1 MLLLLLG
8 CLELVSLRVVH
19 LLDLLRRSIMAA
31 LRGNVHL
38 CLLMVGRWEVRV
50 HDRASIDD
58 ELWRGISQF
67 ALLNVHGLR
76 ELLHLED
83 TLLVGLDALLEGSER
98 VGGVPYLLL
107 QNKGLN
113 QRLRL
118 SYDLCLVRLRVMV
131 NIRYGRSNVSWGRRG
146 LLEGTL

>member
-1 MLLLLLG
+1 
-8 CLELVSLRVVH
+8 
-19 LLDLLRRSIMAA
+19 MAA
-31 LRGNVHL
+31 LICNVRL
-38 CLLMVGRWEVRV
+38 RLLMVGRRQVRV
-50 HDRASIDD
+50 NDRTSIDD
-58 ELWRGISQF
+58 ELGRGVSRF
-67 ALLNVHGLR
+67 ALLDVHRLR

-131 NIRYGRSNVSWGRRG
+131 NVRNGRGNVGGGRRG

>member
-1 MLLLLLG
+1 MGLHYLCLVLTACLRVMLLLLGG

-19 LLDLLRRSIMAA
+19 LLDLLRRSIMTA
-31 LRGNVHL
+31 LIGNVHL
-38 CLLMVGRWEVRV
+38 RLLIVGRWQVRV

-58 ELWRGISQF
+58 EFGRCVSRF
-67 ALLNVHGLR
+67 ALLDVHGLR

-83 TLLVGLDALLEGSER
+83 TLLVGFDALLEGSER

-118 SYDLCLVRLRVMV
+118 SYDLCLIRLRVMV
-131 NIRYGRSNVSWGRRG
+131 SI
-146 LLEGTL
+146 

>member
-1 MLLLLLG
+1 MGLHYLCLVLTACLRVMLLLLGG

-19 LLDLLRRSIMAA
+19 LLDLLRRSIMTA
-31 LRGNVHL
+31 LSGNVHL
-38 CLLMVGRWEVRV
+38 RLLIVGRWQVRV

-58 ELWRGISQF
+58 EFGRCVSRF
-67 ALLNVHGLR
+67 ALLDVHGLR

-83 TLLVGLDALLEGSER
+83 TLLVGFDALLEGSER

-118 SYDLCLVRLRVMV
+118 SYDLSLIRLRVMV
-131 NIRYGRSNVSWGRRG
+131 SI
-146 LLEGTL
+146 

>member
-1 MLLLLLG
+1 MLLLLRG

-19 LLDLLRRSIMAA
+19 LLDLLGRSIMAA
-31 LRGNVHL
+31 LSGHVHL
-38 CLLMVGRWEVRV
+38 SLMVRRWQVRV

-58 ELWRGISQF
+58 ELGRCVSRF
-67 ALLNVHGLR
+67 ALLDVQGLR

-118 SYDLCLVRLRVMV
+118 SYDLCLIRLRVMV
-131 NIRYGRSNVSWGRRG
+131 SI
-146 LLEGTL
+146 

>member
-1 MLLLLLG
+1 MLLLLGG

-31 LRGNVHL
+31 LSGNVHL
-38 CLLMVGRWEVRV
+38 RLMVGRRQVRV

-58 ELWRGISQF
+58 EFGRCVSRF
-67 ALLNVHGLR
+67 ALLDVHGLR

-83 TLLVGLDALLEGSER
+83 TLLVGFDALLEGSER

-118 SYDLCLVRLRVMV
+118 SYDLCLIRLRVMV
-131 NIRYGRSNVSWGRRG
+131 SI
-146 LLEGTL
+146 